1 MITSEKILNTMRI
14 ANDLLERNGLH
25 PMKNTEDMLKEYC
38 NQQDKL
44 TTTVKRYFELKAK
57 GITSEEE
64 TNEHL
69 ELLNQINEMVGVE

>member
-1 MITSEKILNTMRI
+1 MII

-44 TTTVKRYFELKAK
+44 TATVKRYFELKSK

-69 ELLNQINEMVGVE
+69 RLLKEIKEMVEIEE